1 MKRAIILAVVFCLLP
16 LGAYAQDKH
25 KAAPVSYELHQEK
38 LENTAPVSFELDE
51 EKLEIEADIPSVD
64 LIISFREIQERNSAM
79 KASFLDEIV
88 ESAKDEPF

>member
-1 MKRAIILAVVFCLLP
+1 MKRALLLALAFWLLP
-16 LGAYAQDKH
+16 VGAYAQDEH
-25 KAAPVSYELHQEK
+25 KAS
-38 LENTAPVSFELDE
+38 PVSFELDE